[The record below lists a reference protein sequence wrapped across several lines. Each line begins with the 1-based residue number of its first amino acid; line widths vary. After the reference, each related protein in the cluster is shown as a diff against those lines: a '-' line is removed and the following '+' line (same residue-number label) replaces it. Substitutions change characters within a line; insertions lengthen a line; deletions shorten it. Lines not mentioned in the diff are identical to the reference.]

1 MSRAGL
7 FASDRERRLW
17 AWTLAV
23 LAGIWLTL
31 GVAPL
36 LTGAL
41 RDRGLLTA
49 GFALGLAL
57 VGATAAAQGL
67 RTRPSGAEAAVALG
81 VTAVYLLVLVRMAL
95 PEERTHLIEYGVVA
109 AFMHEALTE
118 RTDGKRR
125 VLAALLASSARRS
138 PARWTSASSCSCPT
152 ACLIRRISSSTSPP
166 PRWPSRRAWRWA
178 GRAAAQAA
186 EDAAIGSWAYA
197 V

>member
-1 MSRAGL
+1 MSRARL

-118 RTDGKRR
+118 RTDGERR
-125 VLAALLASSARRS
+125 VLAALLALLGATLAGALDECIQLFLPNRVFDPQDLFFNFSAAAMAIAASVALGWARR
-138 PARWTSASSCSCPT
+138 
-152 ACLIRRISSSTSPP
+152 
-166 PRWPSRRAWRWA
+166 RA
-178 GRAAAQAA
+178 G
-186 EDAAIGSWAYA
+186 G
-197 V
+197 

>member
-7 FASDRERRLW
+7 FVSARERRLW

-41 RDRGLLTA
+41 RDRGLLAA

-57 VGATAAAQGL
+57 VGAAAAAQGL
-67 RTRPSGAEAAVALG
+67 GTRPRGAEVAVALG
-81 VTAVYLLVLVRMAL
+81 VAAVYLLVLVRMAL
-95 PEERTHLIEYGVVA
+95 PEERTHLIEYGVAA

-118 RTDGKRR
+118 RTGGERR
-125 VLAALLASSARRS
+125 VLAALLAVLGAALAGTLDECIQLFLPNRVFDPQDLVFNWLAAAMAVAAGATLGWARR
-138 PARWTSASSCSCPT
+138 
-152 ACLIRRISSSTSPP
+152 L
-166 PRWPSRRAWRWA
+166 
-178 GRAAAQAA
+178 GRA
-186 EDAAIGSWAYA
+186 G
-197 V
+197 